1 MGLTGLG
8 DLIVTCTSKHSRNRY
23 LGEQI
28 GKGRKFEEI
37 ISEMKMV
44 CEGAYT
50 IKALKNII
58 EMNNL
63 NTPIFIELYNLLY
76 EGTDVSTIT
85 ETFMTRDLK
94 SEF

>member
-1 MGLTGLG
+1 
-8 DLIVTCTSKHSRNRY
+8 
-23 LGEQI
+23 
-28 GKGRKFEEI
+28 
-37 ISEMKMV
+37 MKMV

-85 ETFMTRDLK
+85 ETFMTRDLNRILGALMEEK
-94 SEF
+94 DEISLISLYLSDIRNNQLLDKEEEYELLKE